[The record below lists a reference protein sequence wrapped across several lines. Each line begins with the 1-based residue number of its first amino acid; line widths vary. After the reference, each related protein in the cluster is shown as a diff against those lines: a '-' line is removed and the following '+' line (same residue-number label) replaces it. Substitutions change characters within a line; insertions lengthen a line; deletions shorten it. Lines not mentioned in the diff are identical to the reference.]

1 MMDRPAQLSLPGD
14 VVDAPLRFEL
24 VTDAPRCGAWSE
36 AWQELWHAGA
46 RPEPMLSPQ
55 WLLPWWELY
64 GAGRDLA
71 VGLFHAGE
79 QLVGLA
85 PMCLRSVAYRLGLR
99 FRRLGFLGADGDE
112 RDGVCSDYL
121 NLIVRPGYEH
131 RVAVAFVDRVLDGAF
146 GSWDECVLE
155 PMDGAGPIP
164 GLLASCFVRRG
175 CSPEYHVTTEA
186 PVAMLPATWDAFLAA
201 VPKKKRGTLRSAWRH
216 FEAWAEGDF
225 HLERATDEASLERGR
240 AVLKSLHQQRWE
252 EVGELGAF
260 ASARFEAFHAKWMEH
275 MLLRGDLELAWLEVR
290 QEPVAAAYGFR
301 TGDRLYYYQ
310 CGRRLDVPAR
320 IRPGIVLL
328 QLLMQG
334 AMASGVREFDFLG
347 GAARYKSLF
356 ARHGRPLVQLRI
368 ARASW
373 RERLRRTLTQCNSWL
388 RRLRTQAQDE
398 G

>member
-1 MMDRPAQLSLPGD
+1 
-14 VVDAPLRFEL
+14 
-24 VTDAPRCGAWSE
+24 
-36 AWQELWHAGA
+36 
-46 RPEPMLSPQ
+46 
-55 WLLPWWELY
+55 
-64 GAGRDLA
+64 
-71 VGLFHAGE
+71 
-79 QLVGLA
+79 
-85 PMCLRSVAYRLGLR
+85 
-99 FRRLGFLGADGDE
+99 
-112 RDGVCSDYL
+112 
-121 NLIVRPGYEH
+121 
-131 RVAVAFVDRVLDGAF
+131 
-146 GSWDECVLE
+146 
-155 PMDGAGPIP
+155 
-164 GLLASCFVRRG
+164 
-175 CSPEYHVTTEA
+175 
-186 PVAMLPATWDAFLAA
+186 
-201 VPKKKRGTLRSAWRH
+201 
-216 FEAWAEGDF
+216 
-225 HLERATDEASLERGR
+225 
-240 AVLKSLHQQRWE
+240 
-252 EVGELGAF
+252 
-260 ASARFEAFHAKWMEH
+260 
-275 MLLRGDLELAWLEVR
+275 LRGDLELAWLEVR